1 MFSFHSQVERENIS
15 KLEKADILELT
26 VRHLSKQRGPR
37 DPRAEVERF
46 QAGFGHC
53 ASEAYQF
60 ILSSPGIDANITQ
73 QLVRHLSAQM
83 NEGPIG
89 IPALAS
95 PVPSDSSLSPSTS
108 SRGYSPNYYTE
119 QRHSRPVISPV
130 EYLEKAHP
138 AWKEDSPSVPIE
150 QSLTCDVAP
159 FNSRPA
165 IARNPEPMTGL
176 LMTVNTECAPRNVH
190 TDNTIKRAE
199 RQRTPEVKERFD
211 SRGSQN
217 SETKNLIMQKIR
229 EHILER
235 QHRESDIQDPPP
247 KQSRIDYPTPPPNH
261 IRHLNYP
268 NSDHFLRDE
277 THQFSL
283 SKDVRNMSFSHRE
296 PNPRV
301 MQQVLTPST
310 SEEAINLSAIPIQQR
325 SPKSVEGTFKASKH
339 QADYKSIHP
348 KKVMIRIPQNNSDF
362 DMGGDVYGQ
371 GYSKPAINDPRPA
384 IKDQQVSSPRDR
396 QLDDSDVSAAEAYY
410 LRYKQQQFQDPMDA
424 DDAQAWRP
432 W

>member
-1 MFSFHSQVERENIS
+1 M
-15 KLEKADILELT
+15 
-26 VRHLSKQRGPR
+26 RHLSKQRAPR
-37 DPRAEVERF
+37 DPRTEVERF

-130 EYLEKAHP
+130 EYLDRQHP
-138 AWKEDSPSVPIE
+138 SWKEDSPSVPIE

-159 FNSRPA
+159 FNSRA
-165 IARNPEPMTGL
+165 IVARSPEPMTGL
-176 LMTVNTECAPRNVH
+176 LMTVNTECAPRNIH
-190 TDNTIKRAE
+190 IDNPIKRAE
-199 RQRTPEVKERFD
+199 RQRTPEIKERFD
-211 SRGSQN
+211 LRVPQN
-217 SETKNLIMQKIR
+217 SETKNLILQKVR

-235 QHRESDIQDPPP
+235 QHRESDTQDPPP
-247 KQSRIDYPTPPPNH
+247 KQARNDYPTPPPNH
-261 IRHLNYP
+261 IRPLNYP
-268 NSDHFLRDE
+268 SSNHSHRDE

-283 SKDVRNMSFSHRE
+283 SKDVRNMSVSHRE
-296 PNPRV
+296 LNLRV
-301 MQQVLTPST
+301 MQHVLTPST
-310 SEEAINLSAIPIQQR
+310 SEEAINLSAIPITSKKVCNELQNQQR
-325 SPKSVEGTFKASKH
+325 SPKSVEGPFKATKH

-348 KKVMIRIPQNNSDF
+348 KKVMIRIPQNNPDYDIGEGSY
-362 DMGGDVYGQ
+362 VQ
-371 GYSKPAINDPRPA
+371 GYAKPAGNDPRPA
-384 IKDQQVSSPRDR
+384 NKDQQATSPRDR

-410 LRYKQQQFQDPMDA
+410 LRYRQQHFQDPMDA